1 MADYVCDECPELVC
15 GIFYIKVYRRMGKPA
30 LAKDR
35 AYAKLERNYF
45 LQEDL
50 AGKEVILVDDIFT
63 TGSSLQDFRKQ
74 VETTGGT
81 VTGAIFATETFKM
94 PGKFSCCLNA
104 LCWSEPEKETREND
118 TSVLC
123 GSDSSHG
130 DKRDEKP
137 DGLDITKGKC
147 RSERG
152 SHRNAK
158 SEVPEEDN
166 WMPDRTIM
174 HGDEMI
180 NLYYGIR
187 GGKRAVVKKEVFPL
201 EGEKGKN
208 GEDGLKE
215 FDIRI

>member
-1 MADYVCDECPELVC
+1 MCVTNVRNRFVAFLILRYIGERESLHLQKAGLTPNWK
-15 GIFYIKVYRRMGKPA
+15 GIISCKRTWQARKSYWSM
-30 LAKDR
+30 
-35 AYAKLERNYF
+35 
-45 LQEDL
+45 
-50 AGKEVILVDDIFT
+50 T
-63 TGSSLQDFRKQ
+63 SLQRGAAFRISERKWKQ
-74 VETTGGT
+74 PGGT
-81 VTGAIFATETFKM
+81 VTGVIFAAETFKM

-104 LCWSEPEKETREND
+104 LCWSEPEKETREYD

-208 GEDGLKE
+208 GEEGLKE